1 MFRFMRDFVEP
12 YWKHILLVLIVIV
25 LQVYFQINVLQE
37 TKRLIDVGIYQSNLS
52 LINNVGIYMMILIIL
67 YGFTIVASA
76 YLSSYISASVTC
88 DVRES
93 LFEKAV
99 SLSSY
104 DFNKFGVS
112 TLMTRATADTTG
124 IQIFM
129 INFLRNALL
138 IPIVIIGVIIAAAE
152 INLILC
158 GILVIAFVLT
168 LIFMV
173 VKSRQTIPLF
183 NGLQLKLDFLNLKFK
198 EKIEGARSIRAFG
211 NQNYEIETFNE
222 LNDEFNDESLNAELK
237 LYYLTPLA
245 LIIMNLAVLLIYYIG
260 SIQLKT
266 KMVQISDLILFFQYV
281 TYFITCLGIL
291 PFIVNTL
298 PKTIVATERLEEV
311 LYMDETVLNNPSE
324 DIIAEDTKSPLIEYK
339 EVIFGYT
346 GAKSVIA
353 DISFKSC
360 EGTTTAFIGPT
371 GCGKSTIMYLL
382 NRLYDP
388 TFGEICYKGI
398 DTKQMDIKELRD
410 KIAFTNQKT
419 LVLNDSVYAN
429 IAMGNPDVS
438 REKALEV
445 CEISRFSEVF
455 EFLPDGL
462 DSIMAQGGMN
472 VSGGQKQRLSIAR
485 TLAKDAEIYVF
496 DDCFSALDSKTE
508 FAVRQNIRQY
518 LKGKTVFMVAQKIST
533 IMDADNIIVLHKGH
547 IIDQGT
553 HEYLLENC
561 DMYQEIYKTQ
571 SYIKEGE

>member
-1 MFRFMRDFVEP
+1 MFKFMRDFVEP
-12 YWKHILLVLIVIV
+12 YWKHILLAMIIII

-37 TKRLIDVGIYQSNLS
+37 TKRLIDIGIYHNNLS
-52 LINNVGIYMMILIIL
+52 FINNTGIYMMTLTIL
-67 YGFTIVASA
+67 YGFTMVASS

-112 TLMTRATADTTG
+112 TLMTRATADTTR

-129 INFLRNALL
+129 INFLRNALI
-138 IPIVIIGVIIAAAE
+138 IPVVIVGVIIAAAE
-152 INLILC
+152 INLTLC
-158 GILVIAFVLT
+158 GILVIAFVCT
-168 LIFMV
+168 LIFMEI
-173 VKSRQTIPLF
+173 KSRESIPLF
-183 NGLQLKLDFLNLKFK
+183 DALQLKLDFLNLKFK

-222 LNDEFNDESLNAELK
+222 LNDEFNDESLTAELK

-245 LIIMNLAVLLIYYIG
+245 LIIMNLAILLIYYVG

-291 PFIVNTL
+291 PFLVNTL
-298 PKTIVATERLEEV
+298 PKTIVAAERIEEI
-311 LYMDETVLNNPSE
+311 LYMDETVINNPSE
-324 DIIAEDTKSPLIEYK
+324 DLPTPDINIPLIEYK

-353 DISFKSC
+353 DISFKAQK
-360 EGTTTAFIGPT
+360 GTTTALIGPT

-388 TFGEICYKGI
+388 TFGEISYNGI
-398 DTKQMDIKELRD
+398 DTKQMDIKELRE

-438 REKALEV
+438 KEKALEV
-445 CEISRFSEVF
+445 CELSRFSEVF

-508 FAVRQNIRQY
+508 YAVRQNIRQY

-533 IMDADNIIVLHKGH
+533 IVDADNIIVLDKGH

-561 DMYQEIYKTQ
+561 NLYQEIYKTQ
-571 SYIKEGE
+571 SYIKGDE

>member
-52 LINNVGIYMMILIIL
+52 LINDVGIYMMILIIL

-88 DVRES
+88 DVRER

-508 FAVRQNIRQY
+508 FAVRQNIREY

-561 DMYQEIYKTQ
+561 EMYQEIYKTQ
-571 SYIKEGE
+571 SYLKEGE

>member
-1 MFRFMRDFVEP
+1 MFKFMRDFVEP
-12 YWKHILLVLIVIV
+12 YWKHILLAIIIIV

-52 LINNVGIYMMILIIL
+52 LINDVGIYMMILTIL
-67 YGFTIVASA
+67 YGVTMVASS

-93 LFEKAV
+93 LFEKAI
-99 SLSSY
+99 SLSAY

-112 TLMTRATADTTG
+112 SLMTRATADTTR

-138 IPIVIIGVIIAAAE
+138 IPIVIVGVIIAAAE
-152 INLILC
+152 INLVLC
-158 GILVIAFVLT
+158 GILVIAFVCT

-173 VKSRQTIPLF
+173 LKSRESIPLF
-183 NGLQLKLDFLNLKFK
+183 NDLQLKLDFLNLKFK
-198 EKIEGARSIRAFG
+198 EKIEGARSVRAFS

-222 LNDEFNDESLNAELK
+222 LNDEFNDESLTAELK

-266 KMVQISDLILFFQYV
+266 KMVEISDLILFFQYV

-298 PKTIVATERLEEV
+298 PKTIVAAERLEEV
-311 LYMDETVLNNPSE
+311 LYMDETVINNPSE
-324 DIIAEDTKSPLIEYK
+324 DIPTPDNNVPLIEYK
-339 EVIFGYT
+339 EVIFGYS

-353 DISFKSC
+353 DISFKSQK
-360 EGTTTAFIGPT
+360 GTTTALIGPT

-388 TFGEICYKGI
+388 TFGEICYNGI

-438 REKALEV
+438 KEKAMEV
-445 CEISRFSEVF
+445 CELSRFSEVF
-455 EFLPDGL
+455 EFLPEGL

-508 FAVRQNIRQY
+508 YAVRQNIRQY
-518 LKGKTVFMVAQKIST
+518 LKGKTIFMVAQKIST
-533 IMDADNIIVLHKGH
+533 IMDADNIIVLDKGH

-553 HEYLLENC
+553 HEHLLENC
-561 DMYQEIYKTQ
+561 KLYQEIYKTQ
-571 SYIKEGE
+571 SYIKEDE

>member
-353 DISFKSC
+353 DIHS
-360 EGTTTAFIGPT
+360 
-371 GCGKSTIMYLL
+371 
-382 NRLYDP
+382 
-388 TFGEICYKGI
+388 
-398 DTKQMDIKELRD
+398 
-410 KIAFTNQKT
+410 
-419 LVLNDSVYAN
+419 
-429 IAMGNPDVS
+429 NPVRGQPQHLSD
-438 REKALEV
+438 
-445 CEISRFSEVF
+445 
-455 EFLPDGL
+455 LPD
-462 DSIMAQGGMN
+462 
-472 VSGGQKQRLSIAR
+472 
-485 TLAKDAEIYVF
+485 
-496 DDCFSALDSKTE
+496 
-508 FAVRQNIRQY
+508 AVKVQ
-518 LKGKTVFMVAQKIST
+518 
-533 IMDADNIIVLHKGH
+533 
-547 IIDQGT
+547 
-553 HEYLLENC
+553 
-561 DMYQEIYKTQ
+561 
-571 SYIKEGE
+571 

>member
-1 MFRFMRDFVEP
+1 
-12 YWKHILLVLIVIV
+12 
-25 LQVYFQINVLQE
+25 
-37 TKRLIDVGIYQSNLS
+37 
-52 LINNVGIYMMILIIL
+52 
-67 YGFTIVASA
+67 
-76 YLSSYISASVTC
+76 
-88 DVRES
+88 
-93 LFEKAV
+93 
-99 SLSSY
+99 
-104 DFNKFGVS
+104 
-112 TLMTRATADTTG
+112 
-124 IQIFM
+124 
-129 INFLRNALL
+129 
-138 IPIVIIGVIIAAAE
+138 
-152 INLILC
+152 
-158 GILVIAFVLT
+158 
-168 LIFMV
+168 
-173 VKSRQTIPLF
+173 
-183 NGLQLKLDFLNLKFK
+183 
-198 EKIEGARSIRAFG
+198 
-211 NQNYEIETFNE
+211 
-222 LNDEFNDESLNAELK
+222 
-237 LYYLTPLA
+237 
-245 LIIMNLAVLLIYYIG
+245 
-260 SIQLKT
+260 
-266 KMVQISDLILFFQYV
+266 
-281 TYFITCLGIL
+281 
-291 PFIVNTL
+291 
-298 PKTIVATERLEEV
+298 
-311 LYMDETVLNNPSE
+311 
-324 DIIAEDTKSPLIEYK
+324 
-339 EVIFGYT
+339 
-346 GAKSVIA
+346 
-353 DISFKSC
+353 
-360 EGTTTAFIGPT
+360 
-371 GCGKSTIMYLL
+371 MYLL

-410 KIAFTNQKT
+410 KIAFTIQKT

-508 FAVRQNIRQY
+508 YAVRQNIRQY